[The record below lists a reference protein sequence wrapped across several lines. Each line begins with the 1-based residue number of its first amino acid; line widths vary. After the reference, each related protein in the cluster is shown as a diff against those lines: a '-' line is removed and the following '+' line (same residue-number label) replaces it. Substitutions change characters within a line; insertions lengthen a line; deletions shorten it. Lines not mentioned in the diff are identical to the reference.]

1 MTKTR
6 KTYKG
11 EDGTEYRLVEAT
23 HDLFIKVWRRH
34 CKKAIPGS
42 TTHCVVAVAIE
53 EHDDNIMEVCITC
66 GRDAWVIMKS
76 DEYPDGVAFHFVL
89 NMTPQRVRD
98 KFDTDK
104 TIKSQVVELRR
115 PTASRTIAAR
125 DASNRRR
132 RQELADGTG
141 KPYRPRIKPITTGGA
156 IRLSRVVSD
165 DKFEPTPRAHISRD
179 GEKSGPKPAPAA
191 PRTRVSTY
199 DNETLIQMRARAR
212 ISRGGV
218 EVPTGAE

>member
-104 TIKSQVVELRR
+104 TIKSQGGRAEAPDGIAHDRG
-115 PTASRTIAAR
+115 SRCFQSAA
-125 DASNRRR
+125 AP
-132 RQELADGTG
+132 ELADGTG